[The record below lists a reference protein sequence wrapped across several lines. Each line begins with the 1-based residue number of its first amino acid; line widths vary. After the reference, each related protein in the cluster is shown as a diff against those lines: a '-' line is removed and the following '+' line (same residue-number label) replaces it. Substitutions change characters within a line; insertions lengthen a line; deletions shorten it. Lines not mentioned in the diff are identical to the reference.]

1 MLLQANY
8 RKISLYTHC
17 VLIIAIAC
25 IARPITVQASNAT
38 LAACIALTPLA
49 APACYAAEQENIK
62 REAEAKAAADAKA
75 GAGAQQ
81 GAPAPA
87 QAPESAK
94 EIASACKDGLCRP
107 ANYNQEW
114 AGSMLRG
121 TVPGLING
129 VLTRVL
135 PLVGVIFLV
144 MFVWG
149 GIQWLTSAGDAK
161 KVSGARTTLF
171 NAIVGVTIVS
181 LAYFI
186 VSQFLRLISI

>member
-1 MLLQANY
+1 MYLQAPLN
-8 RKISLYTHC
+8 KIKNIFSYTLY
-17 VLIIAIAC
+17 VLSFLILVVPCSAFAETPSP
-25 IARPITVQASNAT
+25 AKTGASV
-38 LAACIALTPLA
+38 
-49 APACYAAEQENIK
+49 
-62 REAEAKAAADAKA
+62 
-75 GAGAQQ
+75 
-81 GAPAPA
+81 
-87 QAPESAK
+87 
-94 EIASACKDGLCRP
+94 CKDGLCRP

-114 AGSMLRG
+114 ASSMLQG
-121 TVPGLING
+121 TVPGIING
-129 VLTRVL
+129 ILTRVL

-171 NAIVGVTIVS
+171 NAIIGVTVVS

>member
-1 MLLQANY
+1 MFLQANLN
-8 RKISLYTHC
+8 KKLNILFF
-17 VLIIAIAC
+17 V
-25 IARPITVQASNAT
+25 ASVFFVF
-38 LAACIALTPLA
+38 
-49 APACYAAEQENIK
+49 APFIV
-62 REAEAKAAADAKA
+62 RAADVSGSARVNVEPAKGEA
-75 GAGAQQ
+75 VVGVD
-81 GAPAPA
+81 PAS
-87 QAPESAK
+87 SASPVPTS
-94 EIASACKDGLCRP
+94 ASPCKDGLCRP

-121 TVPGLING
+121 TVPGIING

-135 PLVGVIFLV
+135 PLVGVVFLV

-161 KVSGARTTLF
+161 KVSHAKTTLF